1 MFNPWADE
9 AWVVAALLVAALG
22 TGLLLGQPVV
32 LVLLL
37 LLVVLAYLAWQL
49 RNLRLL
55 QRWLEEGR
63 RFQPPESVGVW
74 GDVFQGIYRLQQRNR
89 KRKRKLRKMLKRFQE
104 ATEALPDATAVLTQD
119 DEIEWWNPPAA
130 GLLGLSYPRD
140 IGQRIG
146 NLIRH
151 PDLSGYL
158 RGGEYEG
165 DAVELSSP
173 VDEHIRLSLRIVPYG
188 KNYRLLI
195 ARDITRLQ
203 QLEQMR
209 RDFVANVSHE
219 LRTPLTVVCGYLE
232 TLEEECGRGEPELQK
247 IIATMREQSERMQ
260 RIVDDL
266 LMLSRL
272 ETERVSEQPEP
283 VNVAAMLAQVCEDA
297 RRLSGPEHHQIRLEA
312 DAGLWLRGNDNE
324 LRSLFSNLVFNA
336 VRYTPGGGEITVKW
350 FCDDSDAVFEVAD
363 SGIGIAEHHLSRL
376 TERFYR
382 VDTGRSRAR
391 GGTGLGLAIVKHV
404 LLRHGGRLEI
414 DSRLD
419 EGSTFRARLPAARVV
434 RTGREPTGGS
444 L

>member
-1 MFNPWADE
+1 MINPWIDE
-9 AWVVAALLVAALG
+9 AWIMATLLVVALGVGLLVGHPALLVLLAV
-22 TGLLLGQPVV
+22 TGH
-32 LVLLL
+32 LV
-37 LLVVLAYLAWQL
+37 WQL
-49 RNLRLL
+49 RNLRQL
-55 QRWLEEGR
+55 QRWLREGR
-63 RFQPPESVGVW
+63 RFHPPESIGVW
-74 GDVFQGIYRLQQRNR
+74 DDVFQGIFRLQQRNR

-104 ATEALPDATAVLTQD
+104 ATEALPDATAVLSPD
-119 DEIEWWNPPAA
+119 DEVEWWNPPAA
-130 GLLGLSYPRD
+130 ALLGFSHPRD

-151 PDLSGYL
+151 PDLGEYL
-158 RGGEYEG
+158 RAGEYEG
-165 DAVELSSP
+165 EAIEMPSP
-173 VDEHIRLSLRIVPYG
+173 VDEHVRLSLRIVPYG
-188 KNYRLLI
+188 KNQRLLI

-219 LRTPLTVVCGYLE
+219 LRSPLTVISGYLE
-232 TLEEECGRGEPELQK
+232 TLEEECADGSDSRRRVIGVMQ
-247 IIATMREQSERMQ
+247 EQSGRMQ

-272 ETERVSEQPEP
+272 ETERISEQQEP
-283 VNVAAMLAQVCEDA
+283 INVPVILAAIRDDA
-297 RRLSGPEHHQIRLEA
+297 ERLSGAEAHRIRLEA
-312 DAGLWLRGNDNE
+312 DTGLWLRGNDNE

-336 VRYTPGGGEITVKW
+336 VRYTPGGGEITVRW
-350 FCDDSDAVFEVAD
+350 LADERGAVFEVID
-363 SGIGIAEHHLSRL
+363 TGMGIAEHHIARL

-414 DSRLD
+414 ESRID
-419 EGSTFRARLPAARVV
+419 AGSTFRAILPAQRMV
-434 RTGREPTGGS
+434 RTGREPAGGS